1 MRVSMIV
8 TWSTSDVHMSSLAWY
23 EPITCLVLWWN
34 VLIVQETCLK
44 KCCFW
49 VECWWERCCCRYASS
64 IDSLLEEEEQ
74 FADQLKEYYGFGD
87 SLRYKL
93 GNTAIISHQG
103 QSIANQQIDK
113 CPIHFSLG
121 FTWNFYQIFRCH
133 LHEQIQQNSTLPFLP
148 PILPHGNFSETPWS
162 PNFRFVHIDDCGIFG
177 QTIQVNVGM
186 KCLSHPKYLLISN
199 GVTHHC
205 VTHHTAD
212 ITTWWC

>member
-8 TWSTSDVHMSSLAWY
+8 TWPTSDVHMSSLAWY
-23 EPITCLVLWWN
+23 EPITCLMLWWN

-93 GNTAIISHQG
+93 DNTAIISHQG
-103 QSIANQQIDK
+103 QSIANQQI
-113 CPIHFSLG
+113 
-121 FTWNFYQIFRCH
+121 
-133 LHEQIQQNSTLPFLP
+133 
-148 PILPHGNFSETPWS
+148 ETPWS

-177 QTIQVNVGM
+177 QTIQLNVGM

-205 VTHHTAD
+205 VTHHTAV